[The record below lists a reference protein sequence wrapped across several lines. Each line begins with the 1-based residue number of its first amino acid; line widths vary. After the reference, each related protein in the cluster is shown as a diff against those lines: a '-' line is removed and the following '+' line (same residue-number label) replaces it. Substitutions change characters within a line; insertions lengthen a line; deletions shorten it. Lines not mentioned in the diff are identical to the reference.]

1 MKLCKRTALLRGVCA
16 ARVHSG
22 AFVPFWLIF
31 ILFIFF
37 LLVFSNRGRRP
48 RHLLAGEALADEA
61 APQSGPA
68 AKSEAPAVDRDAQKA
83 LKKLKKEQK

>member
-1 MKLCKRTALLRGVCA
+1 MKLCKPTALLHCVCA
-16 ARVHSG
+16 AWLHSG

-37 LLVFSNRGRRP
+37 LFAFSNRGRRP
-48 RHLLAGEALADEA
+48 RHLLAGEALADEV

-68 AKSEAPAVDRDAQKA
+68 AKSEAPAVDRNAEKA
-83 LKKLKKEQK
+83 LKKLKKEQR